1 MKNKIVSLAKC
12 IRIVKQFKKQK
23 KKIVMTNGCFDIIHS
38 GHIDYLTTSKKFGDI
53 LIVAVNSD
61 KSVKKNKGNS
71 RPINSLNNRTKVL
84 SAMTCIDLIISFNS
98 ETPDAIYKKILPN
111 TLTKGMQYKNQN
123 VSGGKF
129 IIQNGGNVRFI
140 KMTKGQSTS
149 KILNKIYYT

>member
-1 MKNKIVSLAKC
+1 MKNKIVSLSKC
-12 IRIVKQFKKQK
+12 IRIVKKLKKQK

-38 GHIDYLTTSKKFGDI
+38 GHIDYLTKSKKLGDI

-98 ETPDAIYKKILPN
+98 ETPDKIYKKILPN

-129 IIQNGGNVRFI
+129 IIHNGGNVRFI

-149 KILNKIYYT
+149 KILNKIYYI